1 MLPFSDIQCFGFI
14 FPFCLFTILFIYGQT
29 DFPHSAVN
37 EIASMAAILV
47 QEWFQKKK
55 KIPGNKES
63 VFALNH
69 LMYIYSKYNI

>member
-1 MLPFSDIQCFGFI
+1 MLPLSDIQCFGFI
-14 FPFCLFTILFIYGQT
+14 FPFCLFTILFIYGQS
-29 DFPHSAVN
+29 DFPHSAMN

-47 QEWFQKKK
+47 QEWLEKK

-63 VFALNH
+63 VFVLNH